1 MNISELRAF
10 HAVASAGGF
19 TRAAERLR
27 LTQPT
32 LSSQVAALEA
42 RYGVVLLHRR
52 GRRVEPT
59 TLGLTLLSVT
69 RRLFDVEQEA
79 GELLA
84 AAQSL
89 KAGFLRLGADS
100 PHHIIE
106 KLAAYNRRYP
116 GIKVSLAIGN
126 SAGVLQ
132 DLLDYRI
139 DVAVLADVPADPRL
153 VTRALRRDPLVVFV
167 PRRHPWA
174 KRANV
179 ALADLAGQRMVMRE
193 PGSITRALI
202 TRALEKRGVTVD
214 AVMEIDSREAVR
226 EAVAAGLGLGVVSKA
241 EFGADARL
249 AAIPIRDP
257 DVTMTEYLV
266 RLAERRPSRVV
277 QAFLELFAA
286 ILASPFDGGGKN

>member
-1 MNISELRAF
+1 MNSSELRAF

-19 TRAAERLR
+19 TRAAERLHV
-27 LTQPT
+27 TQPT

-42 RYGVVLLHRR
+42 RYDVVLLHRR

-59 TLGLTLLSVT
+59 ALGLTLLSIT

-79 GELLA
+79 EELLA
-84 AAQSL
+84 AAQTL
-89 KAGFLRLGADS
+89 KAGLLRLGADS

-139 DVAVLADVPADPRL
+139 DVAVLADVTDDPRL

-174 KRANV
+174 RRASV
-179 ALADLAGQRMVMRE
+179 ALADLAGQKMVMRE

-202 TRALEKRGVTVD
+202 ARALEKRGIALA
-214 AVMEIDSREAVR
+214 AVIEIDSREAVR
-226 EAVAAGLGLGVVSKA
+226 EAVAAGLGLGVVSAA

-249 AAIPIRDP
+249 AAIPIREP

-266 RLAERRPSRVV
+266 RLAERRPSRAV
-277 QAFLELFAA
+277 QAFLDLFARRA
-286 ILASPFDGGGKN
+286 

>member
-1 MNISELRAF
+1 MNSSELRAF

-19 TRAAERLR
+19 TRAAERLHV
-27 LTQPT
+27 TQPT

-42 RYGVVLLHRR
+42 RYDVVLLHRR

-59 TLGLTLLSVT
+59 ALGLTLLSIT

-79 GELLA
+79 EELLA
-84 AAQSL
+84 AAQTL
-89 KAGFLRLGADS
+89 KAGLLRLGADS
-100 PHHIIE
+100 PHHIIA

-139 DVAVLADVPADPRL
+139 DVAVLADVPDDPRL

-174 KRANV
+174 RRASV
-179 ALADLAGQRMVMRE
+179 ALADLAGQKMVMRE

-202 TRALEKRGVTVD
+202 ARALEKRGIALA
-214 AVMEIDSREAVR
+214 AVIEIDSREAVR
-226 EAVAAGLGLGVVSKA
+226 EAVAAGLGLGVVSAA

-249 AAIPIRDP
+249 AAIPIREP

-266 RLAERRPSRVV
+266 RLAERRPSRAV
-277 QAFLELFAA
+277 QAFLDLFGR
-286 ILASPFDGGGKN
+286 SP